1 MTKQTRTMNGTSVP
15 GPPAPH
21 STFEAGNAGEG
32 CSIVEGL
39 PGCDAGPA
47 GRAAFVV
54 REIRHALARLRAR
67 KTSGTRTEATQTV
80 SGAAAES
87 EGLGRSNKDRK
98 GKRG

>member
-15 GPPAPH
+15 GPPAPP
-21 STFEAGNAGEG
+21 STFEAGNAREG

-47 GRAAFVV
+47 VRARFVL

-67 KTSGTRTEATQTV
+67 KTSGTHTEQTQTV

-87 EGLGRSNKDRK
+87 EGPGWSDKDRE
-98 GKRG
+98 GKRE